1 MKTKADPTTPVATR
15 INTCIEEQLRKGAA
29 SLNMSM
35 SQYIGY
41 LLTITLYGSDV
52 HELQEKLI
60 ELTQQLEVMQAQLE
74 QEKAAI
80 WKQEPYAS
88 FLQKVLHNDSI
99 LATLYTTYITRPV
112 PVRMLIDQ
120 SFYPGVFLNGV
131 KEEDKVFHFTGTYG
145 WSYADA
151 KKSHVTIT
159 NRK

>member
-60 ELTQQLEVMQAQLE
+60 ELTQQQEVMQAQLE
-74 QEKAAI
+74 QEKDEI

-88 FLQKVLHNDSI
+88 FLQKVLHNDSV
-99 LATLYTTYITRPV
+99 LATLYTTDPAKAIPV
-112 PVRMLIDQ
+112 KMLKDQ
-120 SFYPGVFLNGV
+120 SFYPGIFLTGV
-131 KEEDKVFHFTGTYG
+131 QKDNKVFHFMGTYG
-145 WSYADA
+145 WAYSDT

-159 NRK
+159 KRK